1 MVKHKRTQST
11 LKEVVQT
18 RRKPYLSSTIGATEI
33 CITTRIGWVFILR
46 STPINETWQCTTSAG
61 RGSTPIIQNV
71 TCNEAARACLKCLLD
86 EHYHTAMVT
95 EVGYD
100 ENLTKV
106 IERINEVMGKGY
118 EYALLEVGMM

>member
-46 STPINETWQCTTSAG
+46 STPINETWQCTTSTSLG
-61 RGSTPIIQNV
+61 EPIIQNV

-86 EHYHTAMVT
+86 EHHHTAMVT

-100 ENLTKV
+100 KNLTKV
-106 IERINEVMGKGY
+106 VERINEVMEKGY